1 MRVQQLQSTDLEQ
14 QCRLKQQKLQAVES
28 ALGLRLDRMEQ
39 VAAAE
44 MDLQREHKQC
54 TALQE
59 QVEKLGELH
68 EQHYHVFPY
77 T

>member
-1 MRVQQLQSTDLEQ
+1 MMRVQQQQSIDLEQ
-14 QCRLKQQKLQAVES
+14 QHRLKQQKLQAVDS
-28 ALGLRLDRMEQ
+28 ALALRLNRMEK

-59 QVEKLGELH
+59 QVDKLGELH
-68 EQHYHVFPY
+68 CHVFPY
-77 T
+77 V